1 MILQYIRDNIA
12 APWQRT
18 LYIMFI
24 AQLMTAVGYSSIFPF
39 LPLYV
44 QDLGT
49 FTNLSTEL
57 LAGLVYSI
65 QAFTMMLASPVW
77 GTLADRYG
85 RKLMV
90 ERSLFGGTIILL
102 LMAFVTTAEQ
112 LIMLRGIQGLI
123 TGTIAA
129 ANALVASTVPRK
141 HTGYAMGLMQVGL
154 GAGVALGPLIGGAV
168 ADILGYSEAFFITA
182 SLLLL
187 AGLLVLFGVKEDF
200 TPPKQEK
207 GERLRFI
214 AEWRHILSTSGVAL
228 TYGMRFMSTLGRMM
242 VIPIAPLFIVTLMED
257 TSRVNTFTGLVIGVS
272 SAATM
277 ISAVY
282 LGRLGDRLGQRK
294 ILIVCTLLA
303 ALLYLPQS
311 MVTAP
316 WQILVLQA
324 LVGVALGGIIPAL
337 IALLARLTKP
347 GEEGTVYGLD
357 NSINAGAR
365 SVAPL
370 LGAAVAASFSLRATF
385 VATALVFLS
394 MGLLVIWR
402 MPRGVS
408 AQQTSK
414 I

>member
-1 MILQYIRDNIA
+1 MLLQRIRDNITT
-12 APWQRT
+12 PWQRT

-49 FTNLSTEL
+49 STNFSTEL
-57 LAGLVYSI
+57 LAGLVYSS

-90 ERSLFGGTIILL
+90 ERSLFGGVVLLL

-112 LIMLRGIQGLI
+112 LVVLRGIQGLI

-129 ANALVASTVPRK
+129 ANALVASVVPRK
-141 HTGYAMGLMQVGL
+141 HTGYAMGLMHVGL

-168 ADILGYSEAFFITA
+168 ADFLGYSEAFYITA

-187 AGLLVLFGVKEDF
+187 AGLLVLFGVHEDF
-200 TPPKQEK
+200 TPQKTEN
-207 GERLRFI
+207 GERKRFL
-214 AEWRHILSTSGVAL
+214 AEWRQILSAAGVVL
-228 TYGMRFMSTLGRMM
+228 TYSLRFMSTLGRMM
-242 VIPIAPLFIVTLMED
+242 ITPIAPLFIASLMED
-257 TSRVNTFTGLVIGVS
+257 TTRVNTFTGLVIGVS
-272 SAATM
+272 SAATTV
-277 ISAVY
+277 SAVY
-282 LGRLGDRLGQRK
+282 LGRLGDRIGQRK
-294 ILIVCTLLA
+294 ILIVCTFIA

-311 MVTAP
+311 AVTAP
-316 WQILVLQA
+316 WHLLILQA
-324 LVGVALGGIIPAL
+324 LVGIALGGIIPA
-337 IALLARLTKP
+337 ISALLARLTVP

-370 LGAAVAASFSLRATF
+370 LGAAIAASYSLRATF
-385 VATALVFLS
+385 VATALLFLS
-394 MGLLVIWR
+394 MGLLAIWS
-402 MPRGVS
+402 MPHS
-408 AQQTSK
+408 TSNK
-414 I
+414 QSNNA

>member
-1 MILQYIRDNIA
+1 
-12 APWQRT
+12 
-18 LYIMFI
+18 MFI
-24 AQLMTAVGYSSIFPF
+24 AQLMTSVGYSSIFPF

-49 FTNLSTEL
+49 VTNLSTEL
-57 LAGLVYSI
+57 LAGLVYSS
-65 QAFTMMLASPVW
+65 QAFTMMIASPIW

-90 ERSLFGGTIILL
+90 ERSLFGGTFLLL

-112 LIMLRGIQGLI
+112 LVALRGIQGLI

-129 ANALVASTVPRK
+129 ANALVASVVPRK

-168 ADILGYSEAFFITA
+168 ADLLGYSEAFYITA
-182 SLLLL
+182 SLLFL
-187 AGLLVLFGVKEDF
+187 AGLLVLFGVKENF
-200 TPPKQEK
+200 TPQNADKSVSKQF
-207 GERLRFI
+207 LT
-214 AEWRHILSTSGVAL
+214 EWRQILSASGVVL
-228 TYGMRFMSTLGRMM
+228 TYSMRFMSTLGRMM
-242 VIPIAPLFIVTLMED
+242 IIPIAPLFIITLMEN
-257 TSRVNTFTGLVIGVS
+257 TSRVNTFTGLVIGVA
-272 SAATM
+272 SAATT

-282 LGRLGDRLGQRK
+282 LGRLGDRIGQRK
-294 ILIVCTLLA
+294 ILMACTFIA

-311 MVTAP
+311 AVNAP

-324 LVGVALGGIIPAL
+324 LVGVALGGIIPA
-337 IALLARLTKP
+337 ISALLARLTNP
-347 GEEGTVYGLD
+347 GEEGAVYGLD

-385 VATALVFLS
+385 VAVALLFLT
-394 MGLLVIWR
+394 MGLMVIWQMR
-402 MPRGVS
+402 E
-408 AQQTSK
+408 